1 MLISWLGESIN
12 SATRH
17 RMFNEDNNDVTPVPQ
32 AAMAREA
39 LLVQQDRIVAA
50 ATRDMEALIH
60 AVSHELCVPVR
71 HIDGFVAMFRNR
83 AAGGLDAES
92 RQCLDKIS
100 AACANMAR
108 MVDDLLMYARNTGG
122 ELKKS
127 PVVLTPMI
135 REVMDELAPVI
146 LDRRIEWH
154 VGDLPVVWADRML
167 LRRVLFQLL
176 GNAVKFTRGRSN
188 PRIEITAWK
197 QNTDVVI
204 CVSDNGTGFDMKF
217 ADRLFRIF
225 QRLHVSQEFEG
236 GGAGLAIVARIVGRH
251 GGSIWAEGVRDEG
264 ARFFASFPVLGDGMT
279 DD

>member
-1 MLISWLGESIN
+1 M
-12 SATRH
+12 AH
-17 RMFNEDNNDVTPVPQ
+17 DPV
-32 AAMAREA
+32 
-39 LLVQQDRIVAA
+39 LVQQSRIVAA

-83 AAGGLDAES
+83 TAGGLNEEN

-100 AACANMAR
+100 AACANMVR
-108 MVDDLLMYARNTGG
+108 MVEDLLIYARNTGG
-122 ELKKS
+122 GLKKS

-135 REVMDELAPVI
+135 REVINELAPLV
-146 LDRRIEWH
+146 LNRRIDWN

-176 GNAVKFTRGRSN
+176 GNAVKFTRGCTS
-188 PRIEITAWK
+188 PWIEITAWK

-204 CVSDNGTGFDMKF
+204 CVADNGAGFDMKF

-225 QRLHVSQEFEG
+225 QRLHASHEFEG

-251 GGSIWAEGVRDEG
+251 GGSIWAEGLKDEG
-264 ARFFASFPVLGDGMT
+264 ARFFVSFPMLADGMP

>member
-1 MLISWLGESIN
+1 MPLT
-12 SATRH
+12 AKAR
-17 RMFNEDNNDVTPVPQ
+17 DPV
-32 AAMAREA
+32 
-39 LLVQQDRIVAA
+39 LLQQDRIVAA

-83 AAGGLDAES
+83 AADRLDPEG

-108 MVDDLLMYARNTGG
+108 MVDDLLVYARNTSG
-122 ELKKS
+122 ELKKT
-127 PVVLTPMI
+127 PVVLTPMV
-135 REVMDELAPVI
+135 REVMDELVPLI
-146 LDRRIEWH
+146 MDRRIDWC

-176 GNAVKFTRGRSN
+176 GNAVKFTRGSPC
-188 PRIEITAWK
+188 PRIEINAWT
-197 QNTDVVI
+197 QDADVVI
-204 CVSDNGTGFDMKF
+204 CVTDNGAGFDMKF

-225 QRLHVSQEFEG
+225 QRLHASHEFEG

-251 GGSIWAEGVRDEG
+251 GGSIWAEGVKDKG
-264 ARFFASFPVLGDGMT
+264 ARFFVSFPIFVGGMR